1 MFILQKIEGVAQLL
15 FEMMKG
21 VKDRFHSCSEEV
33 STVPIFQENRA
44 FWCFQKC
51 LS

>member
-1 MFILQKIEGVAQLL
+1 MFVLQKLEGVAQLL

-33 STVPIFQENRA
+33 STVIFGLQSILVFPEM
-44 FWCFQKC
+44 
-51 LS
+51 S